1 MQGLL
6 DNLKSLGRNKLMMLG
21 GAGIGVMLLM
31 ILGIGAVTRPDYA
44 PLYSNLS
51 ITSANSI
58 EATLANAGFDAMVS
72 EDGTSI
78 SVPRGDAVRARMVL
92 AETGMPIDG
101 DPGWEL
107 FDENSGLA
115 MNSFLQKIN
124 KMRAMEGEL
133 ARSIQTLDGIASA
146 RVHLVLPDR
155 EPFSR
160 DAPAPRASIILR
172 PESGRAVTRK
182 QAVAVSNLVASA
194 VANLDLSRVTV
205 LSASG
210 ETILAEGPDGSSQ
223 GGVQSAKAGI
233 EDRLSQELQNILT
246 ARVGAGNARVH
257 VNVEITTQREVIV
270 EQTYDP
276 DQQVVRSTETKS
288 EDQTGTKAAGNV
300 GVENNIPAALA
311 DGTGEGSSTRRSEAD
326 EIVQYEIGNTRREI
340 IREAGDVRRLSV
352 AVLVNGIY
360 NVDGSDV
367 IYAERTPEEL
377 ARLSELVQ
385 TAVGFD
391 TARGDSVSVDSM
403 RFMDYSM
410 DLGDPIDK
418 TIGDEL
424 SENVVSIVR
433 GVLALLVVGLILIF
447 GVRPVLRK
455 LSEGDQLN
463 SYEDPALTGDKA
475 SEPAALGV
483 DGQPAKLPA
492 VPSAVADLQEDED
505 PLNVDDETIDA
516 AEVAEYVRKEGIRG
530 NLHKKKIETI
540 QQLADEKPQEVLR
553 VIRSWL
559 PAEAGA

>member
-1 MQGLL
+1 
-6 DNLKSLGRNKLMMLG
+6 
-21 GAGIGVMLLM
+21 
-31 ILGIGAVTRPDYA
+31 
-44 PLYSNLS
+44 
-51 ITSANSI
+51 
-58 EATLANAGFDAMVS
+58 
-72 EDGTSI
+72 
-78 SVPRGDAVRARMVL
+78 
-92 AETGMPIDG
+92 
-101 DPGWEL
+101 
-107 FDENSGLA
+107 
-115 MNSFLQKIN
+115 
-124 KMRAMEGEL
+124 
-133 ARSIQTLDGIASA
+133 
-146 RVHLVLPDR
+146 
-155 EPFSR
+155 
-160 DAPAPRASIILR
+160 
-172 PESGRAVTRK
+172 
-182 QAVAVSNLVASA
+182 
-194 VANLDLSRVTV
+194 
-205 LSASG
+205 
-210 ETILAEGPDGSSQ
+210 
-223 GGVQSAKAGI
+223 
-233 EDRLSQELQNILT
+233 
-246 ARVGAGNARVH
+246 
-257 VNVEITTQREVIV
+257 
-270 EQTYDP
+270 
-276 DQQVVRSTETKS
+276 
-288 EDQTGTKAAGNV
+288 
-300 GVENNIPAALA
+300 LA

-447 GVRPVLRK
+447 GVRPLLRK
-455 LSEGDQLN
+455 FNEGDQLN

-505 PLNVDDETIDA
+505 PLNVDEETIDA